1 MNITMML
8 ETVQVDVEYEVT
20 KCDNSNGVGGGATYE
35 VDIHDV
41 EVGGVNIMPLLL
53 VKICLCVLMNKLLN
67 MLKRFWKRIKL

>member
-20 KCDNSNGVGGGATYE
+20 KCDNSNGVGGDATYE

-41 EVGGVNIMPLLL
+41 EVGGVNIMPLLSEDM
-53 VKICLCVLMNKLLN
+53 LMRIDEQIIEYAQELLESE
-67 MLKRFWKRIKL
+67 

>member
-20 KCDNSNGVGGGATYE
+20 KCDNSNGVGGGTTYE

-41 EVGGVNIMPLLL
+41 EVGGVNIMPLMREDLL
-53 VKICLCVLMNKLLN
+53 MQIDEHLIELESE
-67 MLKRFWKRIKL
+67 

>member
-20 KCDNSNGVGGGATYE
+20 KCDNSNGVGGGTTYE

-41 EVGGVNIMPLLL
+41 EVGGVNIMPLMREDLL
-53 VKICLCVLMNKLLN
+53 M
-67 MLKRFWKRIKL
+67 RIDEHLIELESE

>member
-20 KCDNSNGVGGGATYE
+20 KCDNSNGVGGGTTYE

-41 EVGGVNIMPLLL
+41 EVGGVNIMPLMREDLL
-53 VKICLCVLMNKLLN
+53 M
-67 MLKRFWKRIKL
+67 RIDEYLIDLELEGK